1 MQFIFLHAVSGVS
14 SPHESF
20 IMPELYLHYSSVFL
34 FGNKSL
40 AFKVFSD
47 KVLESELKKIEQSE
61 VKTKS
66 RKKK

>member
-1 MQFIFLHAVSGVS
+1 MRFIFLNAASGVS

>member
-1 MQFIFLHAVSGVS
+1 MQFIFLNAVSGVS

-40 AFKVFSD
+40 AFKIFSD
-47 KVLESELKKIEQSE
+47 KVLKNELKNIEQSE